1 MLKKYSTFLLVAII
15 ITAITLQSCKN
26 KVEKENTIA
35 VSIIPIKYFVDRI
48 VGDKWEVFSVIPPN
62 ANHTTYEPVPSD
74 LKKVAKA
81 KIFFESGNMGFEDAW
96 IERFKSISAD
106 CQFVDISDN
115 IQKMGGHYH
124 DGEYHGADP
133 HYWLSPSD
141 AAIIADNI
149 AYTMIQ
155 IDPDNSEFYQ
165 DNYQKLKA
173 DIAVVA
179 DSLYKMLKPISGS
192 AFLIYHPSLTYFAHD
207 FSLQQIA
214 IEEHGK
220 EPSAAYMA
228 QIIDIAKEK
237 NIKTIF
243 YQSQYSG
250 QSVENIAK
258 EIGATTIC
266 FDPLAYNWDTNLL
279 EIGVLLIENE

>member
-1 MLKKYSTFLLVAII
+1 
-15 ITAITLQSCKN
+15 
-26 KVEKENTIA
+26 
-35 VSIIPIKYFVDRI
+35 
-48 VGDKWEVFSVIPPN
+48 
-62 ANHTTYEPVPSD
+62 
-74 LKKVAKA
+74 
-81 KIFFESGNMGFEDAW
+81 MGFEDAW